1 MDGVIQTVKYSV
13 RRIPSLLLAAL
24 LLINLLSTTAATALA
39 ASART
44 VQAAETATAGTT
56 IALTATGF
64 APGEALTTLAR
75 TPYGQTLS
83 LHSLGGDPAILV
95 VGGAGAAVT
104 ANGSGASTLVF
115 NTAEN
120 YQTGAWTITVR
131 GQQSAR
137 EQATTVTLVAA
148 ATPVATFA
156 ATPAASTAPAAPR
169 ATAVVQEVTPT
180 AAVTTPVPPATAAP
194 ATAVAS
200 TAPAAT
206 ATVAPTTA
214 VPSTAP
220 ATATSSGAPTM
231 STAPSAAPAT
241 STAVPSASPSAAPSV
256 NPQPSVSASPA
267 PSVSTSPTPSAGP
280 APSAGPVPSASTSP
294 TPSAS
299 ASPAPSASPSAS
311 ASPTPTTLPSPSPS
325 PSAGASVSPSPSS
338 SPAPGVPAYSAPGTN
353 PPTNSNPGVPPPAE
367 GPALAPTQLLPIFE
381 RAASLTGVPKEIL
394 LAIARVESNF
404 TPTAIGPYIP
414 QLAGTENEHALGM
427 MQFLPGTYRMVM
439 PRVDA
444 ATGKNLGMQGIWDAE
459 SAIYAAAFYLQDSG
473 APGNIRKALYSYN
486 NADWYV
492 DLIISWANTYAGGV
506 VADPTLLNNTS
517 PNPSGSLT
525 TPQNPLLPSN
535 SRHIDM
541 PSPIQLYAPW
551 TAGETWHAG
560 GEGSFYGDGF
570 HTDAY
575 GNYYTVDF
583 NKGAWPN
590 SQEDDGEPILAAAD
604 GIVNNIYQ
612 DSAGAWVV
620 ELYHVA
626 PDGSQLRT
634 LYVHLKTD
642 PRLNPGIKVNQAV
655 LHGTPIG
662 LNGSTGESTGAHLH
676 FGLWLLKGGQ
686 WVSIRAEPMDGRA
699 LTNGASITSTNR
711 PVATD
716 TTDQKLEFGF
726 TPNSPSN
733 ADMVTIQAKGGAT
746 GLPVAKI
753 EIYANTAQ
761 DGSIRGQWQPV
772 GAFAGG
778 SGQADWNAA
787 PLAEGTYRLLL
798 VQTDA
803 AGNRAFHG
811 LTDDTAVR
819 YTIRRG
825 EPRGSVVANP
835 RADLALLAPL
845 DGAALATLGGRN
857 PVISGPLRF
866 AQMPSATAVA
876 PLGAAAAVAATGA
889 PTSGKVRDAAGL
901 LIEEATT
908 NLLTNPSFERGAEG
922 WSTNITPDSRFVV
935 TPVESALFGK
945 RSLRLDNSK
954 GTVPAILAT
963 RVGDGTL
970 ATWSVYAR
978 AIAVEGAG
986 TTVPPTTFGLGM
998 AGLVAQG
1005 HDLGATW
1012 QRFSFTG
1019 TSGGGSTEG
1028 QVVVPPGAIVEIDG
1042 AQLEAKPYATSYAD
1056 GSLGAGYGWA
1066 GVADASVSGRLP
1078 TGATLSLD
1086 GLVGTAQ
1093 GAISFWLTPT
1103 GPLAEGA
1110 TLFALGEHLTLAV
1123 AGTSAVLRWDSQ
1135 TLATVPWQ
1143 QGVTHQYALT
1153 WQGTALTFSQ
1163 DGKVAGQST
1172 LAAFILPAGTQL
1184 ALGSTVTGSNVA
1196 NVAVQDLAIWHG
1208 APDADIFASLAG
1220 AGQFLRPGV
1229 TETITLDTGLTL
1241 AAQGLAPG
1249 GIRMQFSFDGV
1260 TWTEPEPFATS
1271 KTLALP
1277 TGAGEVRIYVRLT
1290 DEEGRA
1296 IVSTDRVQVVT
1307 PARPATEATDTGR

>member
-1 MDGVIQTVKYSV
+1 MREQPSNAATVVRALSNGTILAVTGASREAEGLVWWPIAGDGFSGW
-13 RRIPSLLLAAL
+13 LLAGVL
-24 LLINLLSTTAATALA
+24 LPTS
-39 ASART
+39 
-44 VQAAETATAGTT
+44 
-56 IALTATGF
+56 
-64 APGEALTTLAR
+64 
-75 TPYGQTLS
+75 
-83 LHSLGGDPAILV
+83 
-95 VGGAGAAVT
+95 
-104 ANGSGASTLVF
+104 
-115 NTAEN
+115 
-120 YQTGAWTITVR
+120 
-131 GQQSAR
+131 
-137 EQATTVTLVAA
+137 
-148 ATPVATFA
+148 
-156 ATPAASTAPAAPR
+156 APA
-169 ATAVVQEVTPT
+169 
-180 AAVTTPVPPATAAP
+180 
-194 ATAVAS
+194 
-200 TAPAAT
+200 
-206 ATVAPTTA
+206 
-214 VPSTAP
+214 
-220 ATATSSGAPTM
+220 
-231 STAPSAAPAT
+231 
-241 STAVPSASPSAAPSV
+241 PSASPS
-256 NPQPSVSASPA
+256 PA
-267 PSVSTSPTPSAGP
+267 
-280 APSAGPVPSASTSP
+280 
-294 TPSAS
+294 
-299 ASPAPSASPSAS
+299 ASPAPSASPS
-311 ASPTPTTLPSPSPS
+311 PSP
-325 PSAGASVSPSPSS
+325 APSS
-338 SPAPGVPAYSAPGTN
+338 SPDPGVPGYSSPGTN

-367 GPALAPTQLLPIFE
+367 GPALAPSQLLPIFE

-427 MQFLPGTYRMVM
+427 MQFLPGTYRLLLA
-439 PRVDA
+439 RVDTT
-444 ATGKNLGMQGIWDAE
+444 TGKNLGMQGIWDPE
-459 SAIYAAAFYLQDSG
+459 SSIYAAAFYLKDSG
-473 APGNIRKALYSYN
+473 APGDIRKALYSYN

-492 DLIISWANTYAGGV
+492 DLIISWANTYAGGI
-506 VADPTLLNNTS
+506 VADPNLLNNTG
-517 PNPSGSLT
+517 PNPTGSLA

-560 GEGSFYGDGF
+560 GDGSFYGDGF

-575 GNYYTVDF
+575 GNYYAVDF

-604 GIVNNIYQ
+604 GIVNNVYQ

-642 PRLNPGIKVNQAV
+642 PRVNPGIKVNQAV
-655 LHGTPIG
+655 LHGTPLG
-662 LNGSTGESTGAHLH
+662 LTGSTGESTGSHLH
-676 FGLWLLKGGQ
+676 FGLWLLKNGQ
-686 WVSIRAEPMDGRA
+686 WVSIRAEPLDGQA
-699 LTNGASITSTNR
+699 LANGASITSTNR
-711 PVATD
+711 PVAAD
-716 TTDQKLEFGF
+716 TTDRKLEFGF

-733 ADMVTIQAKGGAT
+733 ADTVTIQAKGSAN
-746 GLPVAKI
+746 GLPVTKI
-753 EIYANTAQ
+753 EIYANTAK

-778 SGQADWNAA
+778 SGQVDWNAA

-845 DGAALATLGGRN
+845 DGAALATLGGRGA
-857 PVISGPLRF
+857 VVSGPLRF
-866 AQMPSATAVA
+866 EQVPGATTTGMA

-889 PTSGKVRDAAGL
+889 PNSGKIRDATGL
-901 LIEEATT
+901 LVEEGTT
-908 NLLTNPSFERGAEG
+908 NLLTDPSFERGAEG
-922 WSTNITPDSRFVV
+922 WTAAGTADNGFVV

-954 GTVPAILAT
+954 GTAPAILAT
-963 RVGDGTL
+963 RAGDGTL

-986 TTVPPTTFGLGM
+986 TTVPSTAFSLGM
-998 AGLVAQG
+998 AGQAAQVY
-1005 HDLGATW
+1005 HLSATW
-1012 QRFSFTG
+1012 QRFTYTG
-1019 TSGGGSTEG
+1019 TSGGTSTEA
-1028 QVVVPPGAIVEIDG
+1028 QIVVPAGATIEVDG

-1066 GVADASVSGRLP
+1066 GVADASASGRLA
-1078 TGATLSLD
+1078 TVATLPLD
-1086 GLVGTAQ
+1086 GLVSAER
-1093 GAISFWLTPT
+1093 GALSFWLTPT

-1123 AGTSAVLRWDSQ
+1123 AGTNAILRWDNQ
-1135 TLATVPWQ
+1135 TLATVPWTPGTTQ
-1143 QGVTHQYALT
+1143 QYALT
-1153 WQGTALTFSQ
+1153 WQGNALTFLQ
-1163 DGKVAGQST
+1163 GGKVAGQGT
-1172 LAAFILPAGTQL
+1172 IAGFALPAGMQL
-1184 ALGSTVTGSNVA
+1184 ALGSTVAGSNVA
-1196 NVAVQDLAIWHG
+1196 NVTVQDLAVWHG
-1208 APDADIFASLAG
+1208 APDADIFATLAG

-1249 GIRMQFSFDGV
+1249 GIQMQFSFDGV
-1260 TWTEPEPFATS
+1260 TWTDPEPFAAS
-1271 KTLALP
+1271 KTLSLP

-1290 DEEGRA
+1290 DEDGRT
-1296 IVSTDRVQVVT
+1296 IVSTDRIQVVT
-1307 PARPATEATDTGR
+1307 PAKPATEATDGGR